1 MSTRQLTYEECKKY
15 VGIIYQL
22 ELSCYQ
28 QQKLNNRLKERYKL
42 IAEKAKMPEE
52 KFGDRSVA
60 DWMGEMIG
68 AILVWSILL
77 IGIFAIC
84 TFGWGIIQELYY
96 NFWVERKNIEVL
108 ENTITSAL
116 IGLLLGIVVGAIT
129 TLIDFLNEEKYKE
142 ARAIRLQEERYTA
155 MQYQQKLPKAY
166 QICTTG
172 DQQLAQ
178 TKNLLNQYY
187 ALGYI
192 HPKYR
197 DLATIGT
204 MYEYL
209 VSGRCFS
216 LVGPYG
222 AYNLYEYEKKQNI
235 IIGKLDDIID
245 RLDRIQDSQYM
256 LASAI
261 QNSNVQIEQLSRTLN
276 NIENNTALS
285 TYYNSVTASNTEY
298 FRWLSMYR

>member
-1 MSTRQLTYEECKKY
+1 MSTRQLTYEQCKNY

-22 ELSCYQ
+22 EISCYQ
-28 QQKLNNRLKERYKL
+28 QKKLNDRLKERYKRF
-42 IAEKAKMPEE
+42 AEKAKMPEE
-52 KFGDRSVA
+52 KSGHKSVA
-60 DWMGEMIG
+60 KWLGEMIM
-68 AILVWSILL
+68 AALVWSVIV
-77 IGIFAIC
+77 IGVLAIG
-84 TFGWGIIQELYY
+84 TFVWGIIQEFYY

-108 ENTITSAL
+108 GNTMTAAL
-116 IGLLLGIVVGAIT
+116 IGLLIGIVIGAIT
-129 TLIDFLNEEKYKE
+129 TLVDFLNDEKYEE
-142 ARAIRLQEERYTA
+142 ARAVRLQKERYEA
-155 MQYQQKLPKAY
+155 MQYQQKLPRIY
-166 QICTTG
+166 QICAMS

-178 TKNLLNQYY
+178 TENLLNQFY

-197 DLATIGT
+197 NLATIGT

-222 AYNLYEYEKKQNI
+222 AYNLYEYERKQNI

-245 RLDRIQDSQYM
+245 QLDRIRDSQYL

-298 FRWLSMYR
+298 FRYLSLFS